1 MPIQTTEL
9 VDGPAGTPVA
19 RLTIRAQ
26 KSGIVELVMNWL
38 AGPAIRRKGHFGFCN
53 KFQYGRHLTVSESD
67 EQVDVILDGF
77 AENGLQR
84 LVDVR
89 LQIQLVRQKGL
100 RNKSNHIQLL
110 DTVRSTD
117 KLADQFRDLPV
128 RVQIAAAGI
137 AGCVYDRQRTRNP
150 ESFGMVNLVDG
161 NAVHLGRPFLDQL
174 EPEIVLPL
182 DVADVIE
189 HGVDQRRLA

>member
-1 MPIQTTEL
+1 M
-9 VDGPAGTPVA
+9 V
-19 RLTIRAQ
+19 
-26 KSGIVELVMNWL
+26 NWL
-38 AGPAIRRKGHFGFCN
+38 ASPAVRRKRHSVFCDDE
-53 KFQYGRHLTVSESD
+53 FQYGRHLTVSESD

-110 DTVRSTD
+110 DTVRSTN

-137 AGCVYDRQRTRNP
+137 AGCVDDANTDSGILRYG
-150 ESFGMVNLVDG
+150 ES
-161 NAVHLGRPFLDQL
+161 
-174 EPEIVLPL
+174 
-182 DVADVIE
+182 
-189 HGVDQRRLA
+189 RR